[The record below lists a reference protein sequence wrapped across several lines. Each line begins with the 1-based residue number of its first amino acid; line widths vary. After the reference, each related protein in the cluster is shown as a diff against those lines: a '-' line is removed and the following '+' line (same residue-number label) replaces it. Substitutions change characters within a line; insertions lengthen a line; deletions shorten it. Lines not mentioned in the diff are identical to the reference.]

1 MHNAYG
7 RINFE
12 NVFDAQHNGVIVVD
26 KDGYITMLNKA
37 AEKILGFKSQYA
49 VGKYIKDLVPN
60 SGMLKVIQSKIEHSG
75 RNFKVGEKAYMV
87 NRSPIYEGDK
97 LIGAVG
103 TLQDITELQNIID
116 EFESVKE
123 LKGTL
128 ETILEAAYDG
138 VVVINKEAVI
148 TMLNGV
154 YASYLGVNPN
164 DVVGKPVGEVLGENT
179 SLLAVLR
186 SGHAK
191 VGEVIWLNEHE
202 VIATSLPIKKSGHI
216 IGAVGKIM
224 FKDVRELDALSQKVY
239 SLRRELRYYQDTIER
254 YRGARYSI
262 KDIIGESASTV
273 GLKGL
278 VEKVARGTSTV
289 LIRGESG
296 TGKELYAHAVH
307 LESNRRH
314 GPFIKVNCAAI
325 PETLL
330 ESELFGYVEG
340 AFSGA
345 KKGGQQGKFQLSNKG
360 TIFLDE
366 IGDMSLTMQAK
377 LLRVLQEK
385 EIEPLGDNK
394 SVAVDVRVIAA
405 TNRALEDLLARG
417 QFRQDLYYR
426 LNVFALNIPPLR
438 ERREDI
444 LPLAHFFIEKFN
456 REFNT
461 KVKDLSP
468 EVNNLFLQYHWPGN
482 VREIENVLERA
493 FNMVEAETIFMQH
506 LPAYLQQ
513 GAHRFSKGK
522 GLSAI
527 MADTERTAII
537 EALAIAKG
545 NKSRAASHLGISRAW
560 LYERMEK
567 HGISIA

>member
-7 RINFE
+7 AVTFE
-12 NVFDAQHNGVIVVD
+12 HVFDAQHNGVIVVD

-60 SGMLKVIQSKIEHSG
+60 SGMIKILQNPNSSHSG
-75 RNFKVGEKAYMV
+75 RKFKVGEKVYMV

-103 TLQDITELQNIID
+103 TLQEITELQNIID
-116 EFESVKE
+116 EIESVKE

-128 ETILEAAYDG
+128 ETILESAYDG
-138 VVVINKEAVI
+138 IVVINREGII
-148 TMLNGV
+148 TTLNGV
-154 YASYLGVNPN
+154 YASYLGVNSQ
-164 DVVGKPVGEVLGENT
+164 DVIGKHVGEVLGENT
-179 SLLAVLR
+179 SLLPALR

-224 FKDVRELDALSQKVY
+224 FKDIRELDALSQKVY
-239 SLRRELRYYQDTIER
+239 TLRRELRYYQDAIER
-254 YRGARYSI
+254 YRGARYTT
-262 KDIIGESASTV
+262 KDIVGESAAMV
-273 GLKGL
+273 RLKEL
-278 VEKVARGTSTV
+278 VEKVAKSSSTV

-296 TGKELYAHAVH
+296 TGKELFAHAIH
-307 LESNRRH
+307 LESNRRL

-325 PETLL
+325 PESLL

-340 AFSGA
+340 AFTGA
-345 KKGGQQGKFQLSNKG
+345 KKGGQQGKFQLANRG

-366 IGDMSLTMQAK
+366 IGDMPTAMQSK

-385 EIEPLGDNK
+385 EFEPLGSNK
-394 SVAVDVRVIAA
+394 TIPVDARVIAA
-405 TNRALEDLLARG
+405 TNRPLDELVARG

-426 LNVFALNIPPLR
+426 LNVFAINILPLR
-438 ERREDI
+438 ERKEDI
-444 LPLAHFFIEKFN
+444 VPFIKYFIDKFN
-456 REFNT
+456 RDFGT
-461 KVKDLSP
+461 KVKKLSP
-468 EVNNLFLQYHWPGN
+468 EVNNLFMQYHWPGN
-482 VREIENVLERA
+482 VREMENVMERA
-493 FNMVEAETIFMQH
+493 FNMVEGEIIYMQH

-522 GLSAI
+522 GLASTLAE
-527 MADTERTAII
+527 AERTAII
-537 EALAIAKG
+537 EALSIAKG

-560 LYERMEK
+560 LYERLEK
-567 HGISIA
+567 YGIS